1 MRHRVFERPDT
12 QDAFTDLLFNALI
25 SIALLFVMAFLS
37 IQEPAAAGQVET
49 NAEVLITVQ
58 WPDGHPDDID
68 TLVEDPRGNLLW
80 YRNRDTGIMHL
91 DRDDRGNFA
100 DQISLSGANYET
112 LINQETATIRILAPG
127 EYVVNVFHFQSN
139 RLTPV
144 PVTVKVEKL
153 NPSVT
158 LVSYDTLLLTGM
170 GDEKTAIRFEVD
182 AKGKILDT
190 SKLPKPLLSTA
201 VRVK

>member
-1 MRHRVFERPDT
+1 
-12 QDAFTDLLFNALI
+12 
-25 SIALLFVMAFLS
+25 MAFLS

-112 LINQETATIRILAPG
+112 LI
-127 EYVVNVFHFQSN
+127 
-139 RLTPV
+139 
-144 PVTVKVEKL
+144 
-153 NPSVT
+153 
-158 LVSYDTLLLTGM
+158 
-170 GDEKTAIRFEVD
+170 
-182 AKGKILDT
+182 
-190 SKLPKPLLSTA
+190 LSLIHI
-201 VRVK
+201 